1 MAALCIA
8 SNRGGSSCPALTNA
22 LTMFPTDWGVKLLF
36 GSLRARRDRR
46 ENTSLSYVPSLTR
59 ELTTTAT
66 FCTQDRLYR
75 RNQQPKWR
83 KCIHLI
89 FGMKHHLSSTR
100 HASMFQPMAK
110 SWLWVLA
117 ATEPAHLRPLQQL
130 TWPAFTN
137 NSIYLCVY
145 WTPTNLP
152 IPVRGTRLGTAL
164 GWRGNERRSNNGTPI
179 RGGQIV

>member
-1 MAALCIA
+1 V
-8 SNRGGSSCPALTNA
+8 SCPH
-22 LTMFPTDWGVKLLF
+22 
-36 GSLRARRDRR
+36 
-46 ENTSLSYVPSLTR
+46 
-59 ELTTTAT
+59 
-66 FCTQDRLYR
+66 
-75 RNQQPKWR
+75 
-83 KCIHLI
+83 KCIDNVSDGLGSKTALRQSACEKRQAREHILVVRAQLDERIDDDGNILHTGQIVQEKSTNEMTQMYPSI

-110 SWLWVLA
+110 TWLWVLA

-152 IPVRGTRLGTAL
+152 IPVRGTRLGTAS